1 MRQLSCLLLIA
12 AAVVP
17 MSTATLAASGDTP
30 VASSGAVGRAPVASS
45 AAAAGVAPS
54 LGTGSTN
61 QDEVA
66 SSGATV
72 APSQP
77 FPENGLAT
85 VAHGSLGPEPES
97 IINWDSRTRAYTT
110 SYPNRAIVFIEL
122 NGAHLCTGWMYSPRM
137 VVTAGHCVHTGG
149 TSGAWRARTQMRVYP
164 GRDGTASPYGFCTVA
179 RLHSVLGWTRDKNF
193 RFDYGAMRLNCN
205 VGNTVGWFGLY
216 TPSEPTGLAAIIGGY
231 PGDKPRTQWTAA
243 DKIRSYSNE
252 MISYRM
258 DSVGGHSGS
267 PIWNDRDEGLASNG
281 AWGFGVHN
289 YGVGAFGS
297 NMNSA
302 ARLTGVRIQNYINW
316 RNQP

>member
-12 AAVVP
+12 AAAVP
-17 MSTATLAASGDTP
+17 MSTAVFAAAGDTP
-30 VASSGAVGRAPVASS
+30 VSSSGAVGRAP
-45 AAAAGVAPS
+45 AAASVGANVAPS
-54 LGTGSTN
+54 FGTGSTN
-61 QDEVA
+61 QDDVA
-66 SSGATV
+66 ASGAAV
-72 APSQP
+72 GPSEP

-85 VAHGSLGPEPES
+85 VAHGSFGPNQES
-97 IINWDSRTRAYTT
+97 IINWDSRTRAYTVN
-110 SYPNRAIVFIEL
+110 YPTRAIVFIEL

-149 TSGAWRARTQMRVYP
+149 RTGAWRNRMQMRVYA
-164 GRDGTASPYGFCTVA
+164 GRDGTNSPFGSCTVA

-205 VGNTVGWFGLY
+205 IGNTVGWFGIY
-216 TPSEPTGLAAIIGGY
+216 TPNPLNMPAIIGGY

-243 DKIRSYSNE
+243 DKIREVSNE
-252 MISYRM
+252 MIGYRM

-267 PIWNDRDEGLASNG
+267 PIWHDRDEGLGTSG

-289 YGVGAFGS
+289 YGVGPFGS